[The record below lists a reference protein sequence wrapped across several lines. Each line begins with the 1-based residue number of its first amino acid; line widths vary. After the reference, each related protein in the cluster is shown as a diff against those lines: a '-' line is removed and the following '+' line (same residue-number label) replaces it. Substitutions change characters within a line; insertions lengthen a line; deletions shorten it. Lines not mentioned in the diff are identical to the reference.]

1 MDEKYRKTLRT
12 ILVVL
17 IAVCIVIAAAFLLL
31 LAPAFVETTMPVDS
45 YVIEIDGLGSLAVNG
60 TATVMIPI
68 PANADGEPVM
78 PEGALTDR
86 QVGGWQAEV
95 REMPEGA
102 LTDRQVGGWQ
112 AEVRE
117 TPYGMM
123 LAFTTTERYAPD
135 ILLPSGVRET
145 KEEPRLLA
153 PVLAT
158 PGNAS
163 VAEFCQLSG
172 GTYTTVVF
180 IDGFR
185 PGNATPIAFTLEYK
199 GGAGM
204 KHLVKEDTWTTTVH
218 AQVASTESGFVP
230 VQAEYRVIAGGI
242 HI

>member
-12 ILVVL
+12 ILIVL
-17 IAVCIVIAAAFLLL
+17 IAACIVIAAAFLLL

-45 YVIEIDGLGSLAVNG
+45 YVIEIDGPGSLAVNG
-60 TATVMIPI
+60 TATVMVPI

-95 REMPEGA
+95 RE
-102 LTDRQVGGWQ
+102 
-112 AEVRE
+112 
-117 TPYGMM
+117 TPYGKM

-145 KEEPRLLA
+145 KKEPRLLA
-153 PVLAT
+153 PVIAV
-158 PGNAS
+158 PGTAS
-163 VAEFCQLSG
+163 VAEFCRSSG

-180 IDGFR
+180 VDGFV
-185 PGNATPIAFTLEYK
+185 PASEDATPITFELEYR

-204 KHLVKEDTWTTTVH
+204 KHLVTEDTWTTTVH
-218 AQVASTESGFVP
+218 ATVAGNRSGFVQVP
-230 VQAEYRVIAGGI
+230 AEYRVIAGGVKL
-242 HI
+242 

>member
-60 TATVMIPI
+60 TATVMVPI

-78 PEGALTDR
+78 PGGALTDR
-86 QVGGWQAEV
+86 QI
-95 REMPEGA
+95 
-102 LTDRQVGGWQ
+102 DGWQ

-117 TPYGMM
+117 TPYGKM

-135 ILLPSGVRET
+135 ILMPTGEMEK

-158 PGNAS
+158 PGNAN
-163 VAEFCQLSG
+163 VAEFCQSSG

-185 PGNATPIAFTLEYK
+185 PGNATPISFTLKYK

-218 AQVASTESGFVP
+218 AKVASTESGFVP

-242 HI
+242 YV

>member
-1 MDEKYRKTLRT
+1 MDEKHQKTGKT
-12 ILVVL
+12 IVL
-17 IAVCIVIAAAFLLL
+17 ALITVCIVIAAAFLLL
-31 LAPAFVETTMPVDS
+31 LGPAFVETTMPVDS
-45 YVIEIDGLGSLAVNG
+45 YVIEIDGPGSLAVNG
-60 TATVMIPI
+60 TATVMVPI

-78 PEGALTDR
+78 PEGALTDY
-86 QVGGWQAEV
+86 QVE
-95 REMPEGA
+95 
-102 LTDRQVGGWQ
+102 GWQ

-117 TPYGMM
+117 TPYGKM

-153 PVLAT
+153 PVIAT
-158 PGNAS
+158 PGTTS
-163 VAEFCQLSG
+163 VAEFCRSSG

-180 IDGFR
+180 VDGFV
-185 PGNATPIAFTLEYK
+185 PGNATPISFTLEYK

-204 KHLVKEDTWTTTVH
+204 KHMVKEDTWTTTVH
-218 AQVASTESGFVP
+218 AKVASTESGFVP

>member
-45 YVIEIDGLGSLAVNG
+45 YVIEIDGPGSLAVNG
-60 TATVMIPI
+60 TATVMVPI

-78 PEGALTDR
+78 PEGAF
-86 QVGGWQAEV
+86 
-95 REMPEGA
+95 
-102 LTDRQVGGWQ
+102 TDRQVGGWQ

-117 TPYGMM
+117 TPYGKM

-153 PVLAT
+153 PVIAT
-158 PGNAS
+158 PGTTS
-163 VAEFCQLSG
+163 VAEFCRSSG

-180 IDGFR
+180 VDGFV
-185 PGNATPIAFTLEYK
+185 PGNATPISFTLEYK

-204 KHLVKEDTWTTTVH
+204 KHMVKEDTWTTTVH
-218 AQVASTESGFVP
+218 ATVAGNRSGFVRVP
-230 VQAEYRVIAGGI
+230 AEYLVIAGGVKL
-242 HI
+242 